1 MVSSQNEFEFPWYPY
16 VMKSKRFLFL
26 LTVAPLLVGVVVLFL
41 PLRQPLQPT
50 GGAIGRD
57 AESVGF
63 EPEKLVFLLQYLG
76 TDYGVAVAGG
86 EVISEFEYQEMLDF
100 SQIVIEEYGKLSP
113 QEPILSEL
121 GRLRELILNR
131 EEWNT
136 VRTLTQDL
144 IPRLSEQLNVIS
156 HPTVVPNLS
165 RGQQLFV
172 RDCSKCHGLE
182 GDGQGPSAEEL
193 DPPPRSFQEPRM
205 NQLAPYQIFNAVTF
219 GVEGTDMASHLESLR
234 AQERWDIAFY
244 VMTFRQDFNPR
255 PPENPFS
262 LSLKDLA
269 THSSDELIARLQG
282 EGSEV
287 QIAEIDYYRSNPPGA
302 SFDDLLRVVQQKL
315 DQSMQA
321 YQQGDRERAFRL
333 TLDAYLE
340 GVEPVEPAL
349 QQRDRRLALELERQF
364 SVYRGALRS
373 DASEAEV
380 SAGYEPLEDLLS
392 QARQTLQDSE
402 TASSLVF
409 LQSLTI
415 ILREGVEAFLLLGL
429 MVTYLAAAGQ
439 RWLQKY
445 LVMGAAAGIVLGIIT
460 WWATQVA
467 LKISPLQQEALEGIT
482 SLLAAGVLFSVSF
495 WVIRQM
501 DIQHWKEYMKR
512 KTEQALGTG
521 SGLVLASAAFLAVYR
536 EAVETVLFYQA
547 LWIRSSTSGGAI
559 VLGFA
564 VGLLLLALLVLCM
577 FRFGLRIPLKQ
588 FFSITGVLLGVLAFV
603 FAGYGVRELQVIGW
617 IKETPLQWMF
627 QVAFLEIRP
636 TLESCALQVGI
647 LLSLLIGW
655 FQANRLSRPATG
667 ASAT

>member
-1 MVSSQNEFEFPWYPY
+1 
-16 VMKSKRFLFL
+16 MKSKRFLFL
-26 LTVAPLLVGVVVLFL
+26 LSVSPLLVGVVLLFL
-41 PLRQPLQPT
+41 PLRQPVQAGV
-50 GGAIGRD
+50 GGIGRD
-57 AESVGF
+57 ADSVGF

-76 TDYGVAVAGG
+76 TDYGVAVEGG
-86 EVISEFEYQEMLDF
+86 EVVSEFEYQEMLDF

-121 GRLRELILNR
+121 GRLRELILKR
-131 EEWNT
+131 EEWDA
-136 VRTLTQDL
+136 VRMLTQNL

-165 RGQQLFV
+165 RGRQLFV
-172 RDCSKCHGLE
+172 RDCSKCHGVE
-182 GDGQGPSAEEL
+182 GDGQGSSAEDL
-193 DPPPRSFQEPRM
+193 DPPPRSFQDPRM

-219 GVEGTDMASHLESLR
+219 GVEGTEMASHLESLR

-244 VMTFRQDFNPR
+244 VMTFRKDFNPR
-255 PPENPFS
+255 PPENPLS

-269 THSSDELIARLQG
+269 THSSDELIARLRG

-373 DASEAEV
+373 EASEVEV
-380 SAGYEPLEDLLS
+380 SASYQPLEDLLS
-392 QARQTLQDSE
+392 QARQILQDSE
-402 TASSLVF
+402 TAPSLVF

-445 LVMGAAAGIVLGIIT
+445 LVVGAAAGIVLGIIT

-467 LKISPLQQEALEGIT
+467 LRISPLQQEALEGIT

-495 WVIRQM
+495 WVIHQM

-559 VLGFA
+559 ILGFA
-564 VGLLLLALLVLCM
+564 VGTLLLALLVFCM

-588 FFSITGVLLGVLAFV
+588 FFAITGVLLGVLAFV

-655 FQANRLSRPATG
+655 GLADRLSRPATG
-667 ASAT
+667 APAA

>member
-1 MVSSQNEFEFPWYPY
+1 
-16 VMKSKRFLFL
+16 MKSKPLLFL
-26 LTVAPLLVGVVVLFL
+26 LTVAPLLVGVVLLFL
-41 PLRQPLQPT
+41 PLQQPVQSA
-50 GGAIGRD
+50 GSGIGRD

-76 TDYGVAVAGG
+76 TDYGVAVAEG
-86 EVISEFEYQEMLDF
+86 EVISDFEYQEMLDF

-121 GRLRELILNR
+121 VRLRELILNR
-131 EEWNT
+131 EEWDT
-136 VRTLTQDL
+136 VRRLTQNL

-165 RGQQLFV
+165 RGRQLFV
-172 RDCSKCHGLE
+172 RDCSKCHGVE

-193 DPPPRSFQEPRM
+193 DPPPRSFQDPRM

-219 GVEGTDMASHLESLR
+219 GVEGTEMASHLESLT

-244 VMTFRQDFNPR
+244 VMTFRKDFNPR
-255 PPENPFS
+255 TPENSFS

-282 EGSEV
+282 EGREV
-287 QIAEIDYYRSNPPGA
+287 QLAEIDYYRSNPPGA

-373 DASEAEV
+373 DASEVEV
-380 SAGYEPLEDLLS
+380 SAGYQPLEDLLG

-402 TASSLVF
+402 TAPSLVF

-445 LVMGAAAGIVLGIIT
+445 LVVGAAAGIVLGIIT

-467 LKISPLQQEALEGIT
+467 LTISLLQQEALEGIT

-495 WVIRQM
+495 WVIHQM

-512 KTEQALGTG
+512 KTEQAMGTG

-564 VGLLLLALLVLCM
+564 VGALLLALLVFCM

-636 TLESCALQVGI
+636 TLESCALQIGI

-655 FQANRLSRPATG
+655 FQADRLSRPATG
-667 ASAT
+667 APAT

>member
-1 MVSSQNEFEFPWYPY
+1 
-16 VMKSKRFLFL
+16 MKSKPLLFL
-26 LTVAPLLVGVVVLFL
+26 LTVAPLLVGVVLLFL
-41 PLRQPLQPT
+41 PLQQPVQSA
-50 GGAIGRD
+50 GGGIGRD

-76 TDYGVAVAGG
+76 TDYGVAVAEG
-86 EVISEFEYQEMLDF
+86 EVISDFEYQEMLDF

-121 GRLRELILNR
+121 VRLRELILNR
-131 EEWNT
+131 EEWDT
-136 VRTLTQDL
+136 VRRLTQNL

-165 RGQQLFV
+165 RGRQLFV
-172 RDCSKCHGLE
+172 RDCSKCHGVE

-193 DPPPRSFQEPRM
+193 DPPPRSFQDPRM

-219 GVEGTDMASHLESLR
+219 GVEGTEMASHLESLT

-244 VMTFRQDFNPR
+244 VMTFRKDFNPR
-255 PPENPFS
+255 TPENSFS

-282 EGSEV
+282 EGREV
-287 QIAEIDYYRSNPPGA
+287 QLAEIDYYRSNPPGA

-373 DASEAEV
+373 DASEVEV
-380 SAGYEPLEDLLS
+380 SAGYQPLEDLLG

-402 TASSLVF
+402 TAPSLVF

-445 LVMGAAAGIVLGIIT
+445 LVVGAAAGIVLGIIT

-467 LKISPLQQEALEGIT
+467 LTISLLQQEALEGIT

-495 WVIRQM
+495 WVIHQM

-512 KTEQALGTG
+512 KTEQAMGTG

-564 VGLLLLALLVLCM
+564 VGALLLALLVFCM

-636 TLESCALQVGI
+636 TLESCALQIGI

-655 FQANRLSRPATG
+655 FQADRLSRPATG
-667 ASAT
+667 APAT